1 MKRTILGLD
10 IGNCS
15 IKAVVV
21 EKQLK
26 GFSVL
31 KSLVI
36 NFDDFAP
43 QESSPETETESPL
56 FQKAISALVEKIAPR
71 DIATVAIALP
81 SSSVSFRNITLPFR
95 SKKKIRQV
103 LEFELAANLPLAD
116 TRYVSDFTDPGRA
129 EKTDENTLL
138 TASIPDNILNAYFT
152 PLGEKGFKPAL
163 ITIQG
168 YIAAE
173 HMLAVEDKEKQDA
186 LWIDCSEDHTT
197 LCLSVKG
204 KIAQVRSLG
213 KALSH
218 NGLVRAI
225 VQTMEGET
233 QRSCGNFLPKKC
245 TITSQGEPSKALFVY
260 LEKALDF
267 PVHLAELDDHSNAL
281 AAALAQNTSQPVL
294 NFCRE
299 RYAEDS
305 ILKRHAKNIAI
316 LLVFTTMAF
325 SAFMFKLHDD
335 IHGLEKKGALLD
347 GASVA
352 LFKKNFP
359 QKGRIVDPLM
369 QMKIELEQL
378 KQAPGLGSM
387 ENSVAT
393 APQLSCIETLAEIS
407 NRIPATIDVETTRFI
422 LNPGRILLSGST
434 ANFNDIDK
442 IKGLL
447 EDSDL
452 FKQVEIQSAAA
463 DKTGNRVRFKFMI
476 TQ

>member
-10 IGNCS
+10 IGNS
-15 IKAVVV
+15 SLKAVVV
-21 EKQLK
+21 KKQLK
-26 GFSVL
+26 GFSIL
-31 KSLVI
+31 KSLTI
-36 NFDDFAP
+36 NFDDLAP
-43 QESSPETETESPL
+43 QKSSPEPETEPL
-56 FQKAISALVEKIAPR
+56 FQKAVSALVEEIDPGN
-71 DIATVAIALP
+71 IATVAIALP
-81 SSSVSFRNITLPFR
+81 SSAVSFRNITLPFR

-116 TRYVSDFTDPGRA
+116 KRYVSDFTDL
-129 EKTDENTLL
+129 EKAGETDENTLL
-138 TASIPDNILNAYFT
+138 TASIPDEMLSAYFT
-152 PLGEKGFKPAL
+152 PLREKGLQPGL

-168 YIAAE
+168 YIAAD
-173 HMLAVEDKEKQDA
+173 HLLALEDREKLDA
-186 LWIDCSEDHTT
+186 LWIDCSDDHTT

-204 KIAQVRSLG
+204 KVVQVRSLG
-213 KALSH
+213 KALGH
-218 NGLVRAI
+218 DALVRAI

-233 QRSCGNFLPKKC
+233 QRSCGNFLPQKC
-245 TITSQGEPSKALFVY
+245 TITSQGKPSEALFLH
-260 LEKALDF
+260 LEKALDC
-267 PVHLAELDDHSNAL
+267 PVHLAELGGHPNAL
-281 AAALAQNTSQPVL
+281 AAALAQTRSQPVL

-305 ILKRHAKNIAI
+305 ILKRHARGIVT
-316 LLVFTTMAF
+316 LLVFAAMAF

-335 IHGLEKKGALLD
+335 IHGLEKKGSLLD
-347 GASVA
+347 GACVD
-352 LFKKNFP
+352 LFKRNFP
-359 QKGRIVDPLM
+359 QTGRIVDPLM

-387 ENSVAT
+387 ENSVAA

-407 NRIPATIDVETTRFI
+407 NRIPASIDVETTRFI

-447 EDSDL
+447 EDSDR

>member
-10 IGNCS
+10 IGNS
-15 IKAVVV
+15 SLKAVVI

-26 GFSVL
+26 GVSVL
-31 KSLVI
+31 KRLTI
-36 NFDDFAP
+36 NFDDVTP
-43 QESSPETETESPL
+43 QEGSPETAMEIPP
-56 FQKAISALVEKIAPR
+56 FQAAVSALVEKIDPR
-71 DIATVAIALP
+71 KIASVAIALP

-116 TRYVSDFTDPGRA
+116 KAYISDFTAP
-129 EKTDENTLL
+129 EKTEKIDENAIL
-138 TASIPDNILNAYFT
+138 TASIPDDILRAYFT
-152 PLGEKGFKPAL
+152 PLRAKGLRPSL

-168 YIAAE
+168 YIAAD
-173 HMLAVEDKEKQDA
+173 HLLALEDREENDA
-186 LWIDCSEDHTT
+186 LWIDCSDDHTT
-197 LCLSVKG
+197 LCLSARGTVV
-204 KIAQVRSLG
+204 QVRSLG
-213 KALSH
+213 KALGH
-218 NGLVRAI
+218 DALVRAM

-233 QRSCGNFLPKKC
+233 QRSCGNFIARKC
-245 TITSQGEPSKALFVY
+245 TITSQGEPSEALFHHM
-260 LEKALDF
+260 EKALDC
-267 PVHLAELDDHSNAL
+267 PVHMAELDDHPNAL
-281 AAALAQNTSQPVL
+281 AAALAQTTSQPVL

-305 ILKRHAKNIAI
+305 VLKRHARNLAI
-316 LLVFTTMAF
+316 LMVFVAMAF
-325 SAFMFKLHDD
+325 SAFMFKLNND
-335 IHGLEKKGALLD
+335 IHGLEKRCSLLEN
-347 GASVA
+347 ASVE
-352 LFKKNFP
+352 LFKRNFP

-378 KQAPGLGSM
+378 RQTPGLGTM
-387 ENSVAT
+387 ESSDA
-393 APQLSCIETLAEIS
+393 AMPHLSCIETLAEIS
-407 NRIPATIDVETTRFI
+407 NRIPPAIDVETTRFI

-447 EDSDL
+447 EESDL